1 VIFRLT
7 GGSGLGQWIAPW
19 SAGILAERIGR
30 ILAEQIGTEHSMNR
44 RLSTILF
51 AAFVV
56 AAISSYLVYRIA
68 GRQMHP
74 AQAPTTVIVVA
85 AQDLPIGTLIKDG
98 DLATTQWMGTPPK
111 GSIVSKEAAIG
122 RGVVSELYQGE
133 PIFDSRLAAV
143 GSGGGMA
150 ATIRPG
156 MRACAVRVDDVVG
169 VAGFV
174 TPGMRVDVLVSGTGP
189 GTAPAEGPKVKTL
202 LQNIEVLSA
211 GTNIQKDNEGKAV
224 NVAVVNLLV
233 TPQQAE
239 LLSLASSQT
248 KIQLVL
254 RNPLDT
260 DTAKTPSIA
269 MASVFSDGEAVA
281 KPKNVVFKKP
291 APVVQAPLPP
301 SVYLVQVLNGGKH
314 TEEKFPDPQ
323 HQ

>member
-1 VIFRLT
+1 
-7 GGSGLGQWIAPW
+7 
-19 SAGILAERIGR
+19 
-30 ILAEQIGTEHSMNR
+30 MNR
-44 RLSTILF
+44 RLSTILL

-74 AQAPTTVIVVA
+74 AQAPTSTIIVA
-85 AQDLPIGTLIKDG
+85 AQDLPVGTLIKDG
-98 DLATTQWMGTPPK
+98 DLTTAQWMGATPK
-111 GSIVSKEAAIG
+111 GSIVSKDAAIG

-133 PIFDSRLAAV
+133 PIFDSRLAAA

-189 GTAPAEGPKVKTL
+189 GAAPADGPKVKTL

-224 NVAVVNLLV
+224 KVAVVNLLV

-239 LLSLASSQT
+239 LLS
-248 KIQLVL
+248 
-254 RNPLDT
+254 
-260 DTAKTPSIA
+260 
-269 MASVFSDGEAVA
+269 
-281 KPKNVVFKKP
+281 
-291 APVVQAPLPP
+291 
-301 SVYLVQVLNGGKH
+301 
-314 TEEKFPDPQ
+314 
-323 HQ
+323 